1 MLAGAAADSLKYYAS
16 TAGQLDRGAMMK
28 AIRDFLEK
36 AKGKEVFTDFD
47 GIMRGM
53 QEQLPAREGGSPAVE
68 IAWQL
73 YELARDHLYVML
85 VIERKLVQIAKG
97 LESSYADD
105 NISVFLNLSR
115 SFVEHVASLC
125 YQSDLLRKCLDELP
139 KKQDDTSMRASIATH
154 HEALRRLFY
163 NTGKKGSKG
172 QTSEAVDDDKMVHV
186 NNMLAVVKKVDR
198 ELFARYDD
206 LCEFVHPNYGSNK
219 IVSSGNLGKGPLVVP
234 RDVFETER
242 GEAVETLR
250 GYVALADKT
259 AIDIA
264 RFLISLQSRMSI
276 ASQIGTKVGQIFSD
290 RVNHVGDGKSRETA
304 LFFEKARTHDEERT
318 ALFAYMKKS
327 GLELQSRM
335 MAGIE
340 GGFLI
345 DAIQTN
351 KGTLWVKHKIR

>member
-1 MLAGAAADSLKYYAS
+1 ME
-16 TAGQLDRGAMMK
+16 
-28 AIRDFLEK
+28 AIRNFLEK

-53 QEQLPAREGGSPAVE
+53 EEKLPSRDGGGPVIE

-73 YELARDHLYVML
+73 YDFARDHLYVML

-97 LESSYADD
+97 LESSFADD

-139 KKQDDTSMRASIATH
+139 KKQDDASMKVAIAAH

-163 NTGKKGSKG
+163 NTGKGKRVK
-172 QTSEAVDDDKMVHV
+172 DDDEDKLVHV
-186 NNMLAVVKKVDR
+186 NDMLALVKKANRD
-198 ELFARYDD
+198 LFVKYDD

-219 IVSSGNLGKGPLVVP
+219 LVSSGTLGRGPLIVP
-234 RDVFETER
+234 PDVFEKER
-242 GEAVETLR
+242 REAIETLE
-250 GYVALADKT
+250 GYVKLAEKT
-259 AIDIA
+259 LIDIG
-264 RFLISLQSRMSI
+264 RYLILLQSRMSI
-276 ASQIGTKVGQIFSD
+276 ASQVGTKVGQIFSD
-290 RVNHVGDGKSRETA
+290 RVNFTGDGKSKDTA
-304 LFFEKARTHDEERT
+304 LFFERARTHQEEII
-318 ALFAYMKKS
+318 ALSAYMKKS

-335 MAGIE
+335 IGGFE
-340 GGFLI
+340 GGFLF
-345 DAIQTN
+345 DVLTTN